1 MKNDNSLNYKNTNI
15 SSEQREAYELKRKAE
30 SKLNP
35 GCCLDTICSSRKS
48 RYYQSCDLYQKS
60 AEKYKSSF
68 QWRNAAECYEKCAE
82 IKLDLHESPLAFYK
96 EIIFC
101 YQKADSIVN
110 MKKILF
116 KMNDYLDKRG
126 EFYEAGKNCEN
137 MGINFEKEG
146 QNKEALF
153 YYKEAINYYEKD
165 YKYNDLKI
173 NLQKKIAELIK
184 D

>member
-1 MKNDNSLNYKNTNI
+1 
-15 SSEQREAYELKRKAE
+15 
-30 SKLNP
+30 
-35 GCCLDTICSSRKS
+35 
-48 RYYQSCDLYQKS
+48 
-60 AEKYKSSF
+60 
-68 QWRNAAECYEKCAE
+68 
-82 IKLDLHESPLAFYK
+82 
-96 EIIFC
+96 
-101 YQKADSIVN
+101 
-110 MKKILF
+110 
-116 KMNDYLDKRG
+116 MNDYLDKRG